1 MENYQENLYDED
13 APLDDPADGLDRIV
27 EEDDRLLDH
36 EEPTEELI
44 EAILEYGGPE
54 ALSDAELH
62 RGLP

>member
-36 EEPTEELI
+36 QDPTEELI
-44 EAILEYGGPE
+44 EAILEYGAPT
-54 ALSDAELH
+54 
-62 RGLP
+62 P